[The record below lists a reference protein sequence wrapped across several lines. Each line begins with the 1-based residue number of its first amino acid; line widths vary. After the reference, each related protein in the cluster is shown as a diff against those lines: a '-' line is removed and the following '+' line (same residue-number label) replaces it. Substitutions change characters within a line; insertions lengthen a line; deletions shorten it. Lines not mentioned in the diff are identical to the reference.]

1 MMDTITLS
9 GAAVCTVLGLFWQV
23 ARVKAD
29 HAARLA
35 TMEQRIV
42 SLEARAKHVDASLE
56 GIRAELAALREAMV
70 RVETLLRGRATP
82 PPR

>member
-1 MMDTITLS
+1 VDTITLS

-35 TMEQRIV
+35 TMEQRII
-42 SLEARAKHVDASLE
+42 SLEARAKSVDHNLDV
-56 GIRAELAALREAMV
+56 IRAELAQLREAMV

>member
-1 MMDTITLS
+1 MDTITLS

-23 ARVKAD
+23 ARAKAD

-35 TMEQRIV
+35 TMEQRII
-42 SLEARAKHVDASLE
+42 SLEARAKSVDHNLDV
-56 GIRAELAALREAMV
+56 IRAELAQLREAMV

>member
-1 MMDTITLS
+1 MDSVTLS
-9 GAAVCTVLGLFWQV
+9 VGAVATVLGFIWQV
-23 ARVKAD
+23 SKLKAE

-35 TMEQRIV
+35 TMEQRIL

-56 GIRAELAALREAMV
+56 AIRSELAQLREAMV

>member
-1 MMDTITLS
+1 MDTITLS

-35 TMEQRIV
+35 TMEQRII
-42 SLEARAKHVDASLE
+42 SLEARAKSVDHNLDV
-56 GIRAELAALREAMV
+56 IRAELAQLREAMV